1 MKIDLGKNE
10 LIHFVGIG
18 GIGMSGLALIMNGL
32 GYKVQGSDIASNKNI
47 ERLNDKKIKIFLNH
61 KKENI
66 KKTTV
71 LVISSAIKK
80 SNPEIQEAIK
90 KNLPI
95 YTRGDMLGHIVSFMR
110 NIVVTGSHGKT
121 TTTSLVS
128 NIFSTSKLDPTIING
143 GVLNSFGNS
152 AKLGK
157 SNWCVTESD
166 ESDGSFLKIPFVYSI
181 VTNLD
186 YEHLDYYKNISN
198 LKKSF
203 LEFIEKIPSVGKGF
217 ICNDDRNLRDVLNK
231 SKNKNF
237 YTYGEDKTS
246 NFQIIN
252 IRQNFKLSSF
262 DMKINIPSKKKI
274 IKNIKLPMIGIHN
287 IRNAAA
293 AAALTFTIGLPEKY
307 IKLGLIGFKGVQRR
321 FTHLFD
327 YFKVSFYD
335 DYAHHPT
342 EIQMTLDGVK
352 KVYKDYEKVCV
363 FQPHR
368 ISRLRDLRKEFSFSF
383 QNADIVILCPVY
395 LAGEK
400 IKLGFSYLKF
410 AKEIIKNSKVKLFL
424 IKDNFQL
431 AKFIKKNIYG
441 KKIVIGMGAGTIS
454 NWMRKLPELMK

>member
-32 GYKVQGSDIASNKNI
+32 GYKVQGSDIVENQNI
-47 ERLNDKKIKIFLNH
+47 DKLKEKKIKVFLNQ

-80 SNPEIQEAIK
+80 NNLELIEAIK
-90 KNLPI
+90 KNLPV

-110 NIVVTGSHGKT
+110 NVVVTGSHGKT

-128 NIFSTSKLDPTIING
+128 SIFTAANLDPTIING

-166 ESDGSFLKIPFVYSI
+166 ESDGSFLKIPFTYSI
-181 VTNLD
+181 ATNLD
-186 YEHLDYYKNISN
+186 SEHLDFYKNLNN

-203 LEFIEKIPSVGKGF
+203 SKFIEKIPSVGKGF
-217 ICNDDRNLRDVLNK
+217 VCIDDQNLKKVLKN
-231 SKNKNF
+231 SINKNF
-237 YTYGEDKTS
+237 YTYGKNKKS

-252 IRQNFKLSSF
+252 IKQTTKFSSF
-262 DMKINIPSKKKI
+262 DIKINIPSKKKI
-274 IKNIKLPMIGIHN
+274 IKGIKIPMIGIHN
-287 IRNAAA
+287 IQNATAA
-293 AAALTFTIGLPEKY
+293 VSLAFTIGLSEKY
-307 IKLGLIGFKGVQRR
+307 IKAGLYNFKGVQRR
-321 FTHLFD
+321 FSYLFNHNNI
-327 YFKVSFYD
+327 SFYD

-342 EIQMTLDGVK
+342 EISSVLSSVK
-352 KVYKDYEKVCV
+352 NVYKNKEIICV

-368 ISRLRDLRKEFSFSF
+368 ISRVINLKKEFSKCFKM
-383 QNADIVILCPVY
+383 ADTVLLCPIY
-395 LAGEK
+395 KANEK
-400 IKLGFSYLKF
+400 MRLNFTYQSF
-410 AKEIIKNSKVKLFL
+410 AKLIIKNSNVKLIQVDDEL
-424 IKDNFQL
+424 QL
-431 AKFIKKNIYG
+431 RSFIKKNVFGEKIY
-441 KKIVIGMGAGTIS
+441 IGMGAGSIS
-454 NWMRKLPELMK
+454 GWMKNLKNMF

>member
-32 GYKVQGSDIASNKNI
+32 GYKVQGSDITDNRNI
-47 ERLNDKKIKIFLNH
+47 ERLNEKKIRIFLKH

-80 SNPEIQEAIK
+80 NNPELVEANK

-110 NIVVTGSHGKT
+110 NVVVTGSHGKT

-128 NIFSTSKLDPTIING
+128 SIFTTANLDPTIING

-166 ESDGSFLKIPFVYSI
+166 ESDGSFLKIPFTYSI
-181 VTNLD
+181 ATNLD
-186 YEHLDYYKNISN
+186 SEHLDFYKNLNN

-203 LEFIEKIPSVGKGF
+203 LKFIEKIPSVGKGF
-217 ICNDDRNLRDVLNK
+217 ICIDDQNLKNVQKK
-231 SKNKNF
+231 SINKNF
-237 YTYGEDKTS
+237 YTYGKNKNS
-246 NFQIIN
+246 NFQILN
-252 IRQNFKLSSF
+252 IKQSSNFSSF
-262 DMKINIPSKKKI
+262 DVKINIPSKKKI
-274 IKNIKLPMIGIHN
+274 IKGIKIPMIGIHN
-287 IRNAAA
+287 IQNATAA
-293 AAALTFTIGLPEKY
+293 ISLAFTIGLPEKY
-307 IKLGLIGFKGVQRR
+307 IKIGLYNFKGVQRR
-321 FTHLFD
+321 FSHLFNHNNIG
-327 YFKVSFYD
+327 FYD

-342 EIQMTLDGVK
+342 EISSVLNGVRS
-352 KVYKDYEKVCV
+352 VYKNKEIICV

-368 ISRLRDLRKEFSFSF
+368 ISRVINLKKEFSKCFKI
-383 QNADIVILCPVY
+383 ADTVLLCPIY
-395 LAGEK
+395 KANEK
-400 IKLGFSYLKF
+400 LRLNFTYDSF
-410 AKEIIKNSKVKLFL
+410 AKLIIKNSNVKLIQVEDEL
-424 IKDNFQL
+424 QL
-431 AKFIKKNIYG
+431 QRFIKQNVYGEKIY
-441 KKIVIGMGAGTIS
+441 IGMGAGSIS
-454 NWMRKLPELMK
+454 NWMKNLENIF

>member
-18 GIGMSGLALIMNGL
+18 GIGMSGLALIMNEL
-32 GYKVQGSDIASNKNI
+32 GYKVQGSDIVDNRNI
-47 ERLNDKKIKIFLNH
+47 DRLNEKKIRVFLNH

-80 SNPEIQEAIK
+80 NNPELLEAIK
-90 KNLPI
+90 KKLPI

-110 NIVVTGSHGKT
+110 NVVVTGSHGKT

-128 NIFSTSKLDPTIING
+128 SIFTAGNLDPTIING

-157 SNWCVTESD
+157 SNWCITESD
-166 ESDGSFLKIPFVYSI
+166 ESDGSFLKIPFTYSI

-186 YEHLDYYKNISN
+186 SEHLDFYKNINN

-203 LEFIEKIPSVGKGF
+203 LKFIEEIPSLGKGF
-217 ICNDDRNLRDVLNK
+217 ICNDDQNLKKVLKK

-237 YTYGEDKTS
+237 YTYGTNQKS
-246 NFQIIN
+246 NFQITNIKQTIN
-252 IRQNFKLSSF
+252 FSSF
-262 DMKINIPSKKKI
+262 DIKINIPSQKKI
-274 IKNIKLPMIGIHN
+274 IKRIKIPMIGVHN
-287 IRNAAA
+287 IQNAAA
-293 AAALTFTIGLPEKY
+293 AASLAFTIGIPEKY
-307 IKLGLIGFKGVQRR
+307 IKLGLINFKGVQRR

-327 YFKVSFYD
+327 RNKINFYD

-342 EIQMTLDGVK
+342 EISSVLRGVK
-352 KVYKDYEKVCV
+352 NVYKNKEIVCI

-368 ISRLRDLRKEFSFSF
+368 ISRVINLKKEFSKCFKM
-383 QNADIVILCPVY
+383 ADTVLLCPIY
-395 LAGEK
+395 AANEK
-400 IKLGFSYLKF
+400 LKLNFSYNSF
-410 AKEIIKNSKVKLFL
+410 AKLIIKNSNVKLIQVDDEL
-424 IKDNFQL
+424 QL
-431 AKFIKKNIYG
+431 RSFIRQDAFGEKIY
-441 KKIVIGMGAGTIS
+441 IGMGAGSIS
-454 NWMRKLPELMK
+454 NWMKNLKNIF